1 MERRYVDDY
10 TGLCRLCS
18 DLAPARHLALDTEF
32 LREKT
37 YYPRLCLL
45 QVCGDGIAACVDPLA
60 IRDLAPLLDLLSA
73 PSRVKVWHAARQD
86 LEIFLHEWEV
96 LPAPVFDTQLAAAVL
111 GLGDQVG
118 YARLVQDVL
127 RLELPKDQ
135 SRSDWCLRPLEEA
148 QLRYAYDD
156 VVHLDALYSELARR
170 LEQLGRAHWLEEDF
184 AELTDPAT
192 YRTEPADAWQR
203 IKGRQHL
210 KGARLAVLQQ
220 LAAWREERAMAVD
233 RPRRWILRDEVMVD
247 IARRL
252 PEKAADLARVR
263 GLDERT
269 AEKAG
274 DLILEAVRRGVGQPR
289 EKWPKE
295 RIPPRLT
302 PARETVVDMLG
313 TAMRVVADANSI
325 TPAAVASRNELAKLV
340 AGQETVLDHGWR
352 RALVGDILRDV
363 LAGALVLR
371 VRNGVAELQPRDG

>member
-1 MERRYVDDY
+1 MERRFVDSVS
-10 TGLCRLCS
+10 GLQELCA
-18 DLAPARHLALDTEF
+18 DLAPAGHLALDTEF

-37 YYPRLCLL
+37 YYPKLCLL
-45 QVCGDGIAACVDPLA
+45 QVCGKGIAACVDPLA
-60 IRDLAPLLDLLSA
+60 IEDLTPLLDLLSA

-86 LEIFLHEWEV
+86 LEIFLHQWAL

-135 SRSDWCLRPLEEA
+135 SRSDWCRRPLEEA

-156 VVHLDALYSELARR
+156 VVHLEALYRELAGR
-170 LEQLGRAHWLEEDF
+170 LEKLGRSRWLAEDF

-247 IARRL
+247 IARR
-252 PEKAADLARVR
+252 PPHEPADLGRFR
-263 GLDERT
+263 GLDGRT
-269 AEKAG
+269 AEKMG
-274 DLILEAVRRGVGQPR
+274 DLIVAAVRRGMALPKEQWPR
-289 EKWPKE
+289 E
-295 RIPPRLT
+295 RIPPRLA
-302 PARETVVDMLG
+302 PAQEIVVDVLG
-313 TAMRVVADANSI
+313 AAMRVVAEANSI
-325 TPAAVASRNELAKLV
+325 TPAAVASRSELAKFV
-340 AGQETVLDHGWR
+340 AGRETALDHGWR
-352 RALVGDILRDV
+352 HALVGEILRKV
-363 LAGALVLR
+363 LVGELVLT
-371 VRNGVAELQPRDG
+371 VSDGVAELRPRDR